1 MTPIVAI
8 QLFVWLIAS
17 PALLM
22 MLGSDTPYRW
32 DVAVV
37 FLIFFFATLL
47 AKRSGRKTGLA
58 DVSVSRVYIP
68 NLLKFGFLLHCFLYI
83 YVVLDNDLMFRRLG
97 HAYMAEV
104 YSQLDI
110 FSLLTLRLYEVAYY
124 PVLIAMCFSLQVD
137 KGRLLKFSILV
148 WLVTLL
154 FTGALDSRGKLLA
167 PLIFY
172 YIFFIHPGR
181 MHAPMNKAVLL
192 MLGAVFGGGAL
203 LVFASRVDNFGD
215 TSDFAMTELFTRTDG
230 LELVSLLA
238 AARTIPFFGTLDPLM
253 FTNFVAMIPFLEIA
267 TQLKEL
273 GLTSSKNY
281 FLQVILGIDAF
292 DINNSVVT
300 DLYYFGGFIGVAL
313 GAMAYAG
320 TLSALDRRIHAGR
333 FWDSRATAA
342 LLFAFAINAV
352 RVEYDFF
359 AVVIAIL
366 RDFLIIFSC
375 FFFMRFRKTVVPADS
390 ASAVGGSR
398 SIDKSGAAPIPVA
411 GGREVLHRT
420 V

>member
-1 MTPIVAI
+1 MTPIVTI
-8 QLFVWLIAS
+8 QLLVWLIVS
-17 PALLM
+17 PALLVL
-22 MLGSDTPYRW
+22 LGSDTPYRW

-37 FLIFFFATLL
+37 FLVFFFVTLL
-47 AKRSGRKTGLA
+47 SRRSRSKTGLPG
-58 DVSVSRVYIP
+58 VSVSGVYIP
-68 NLLKFGFLLHCFLYI
+68 TLLKLGFLLHCFLYI

-97 HAYMAEV
+97 HAFMAEV

-124 PVLIAMCFSLQVD
+124 PVLIAMCFALQVD
-137 KGRLLKFSILV
+137 KGRLLKLSILV

-167 PLIFY
+167 PIIFY

-181 MHAPMNKAVLL
+181 MHAPVNKAVLL

-230 LELVSLLA
+230 LELVSMLA
-238 AARTIPFFGTLDPLM
+238 AARTIPFFGTLDLLM

-267 TQLKEL
+267 NQLKEL

-300 DLYYFGGFIGVAL
+300 DLYYFGGFIGVAM
-313 GAMAYAG
+313 GAIAYAG
-320 TLSALDRRIHAGR
+320 TLSTLDRRIRAGR

-342 LLFAFAINAV
+342 LLFAFAINAI

-359 AVVIAIL
+359 AVVISIL
-366 RDFLIIFSC
+366 RDFVIIFSC
-375 FFFMRFRKTVVPADS
+375 YFFMKFRKCVVPVDS
-390 ASAVGGSR
+390 VSAAGDSR
-398 SIDKSGAAPIPVA
+398 LLDKSGVPLIPV
-411 GGREVLHRT
+411 GGARGVLLGT